1 MVSLFAANA
10 AFTQANGAGANLS
23 TAEFLIEQIKEL
35 ATTLPVLDPDAGGAA
50 TFGAEE
56 ATPSLYDDLDD
67 FDDATFA
74 PPIDADRQPLN
85 DLAAF
90 SQQIIVQNV
99 SAGDFEQV
107 VGDLTSNFVRVT
119 VIVYLNSRQISSAS
133 WIRAD
138 Y

>member
-35 ATTLPVLDPDAGGAA
+35 TTTLPVLDPDAGGPV
-50 TFGAEE
+50 TFGPEE

-85 DLAAF
+85 DLPAF

-99 SAGDFEQV
+99 SPGDFEQV
-107 VGDLTSNFVRVT
+107 VGDLASDFVRVT
-119 VIVYLNSRQISSAS
+119 VTVNLNSRQISSAS
-133 WIRAD
+133 WIRTN